1 MLDSLRNR
9 LVLSNLLITLLGLA
23 VVVALIVFLAPTW
36 LRQIKEK
43 ERQAQAQSIATQVQ
57 QIYRHNGGPQKLWS
71 LVTTSSSILNARVV
85 IVSPSGAPTQF
96 DSAKK
101 TGFFTNTYELPSG
114 PALKAGKAFQR
125 ALNAPNVV
133 AFQQPIKPVH
143 RLEDGAVVLIVHVGD
158 VQPSYATLVDLVGA
172 TAGAALLV
180 WLLIGLY
187 FTFSISRPLHRLTEA
202 TERMAHGDYAA
213 RVPLRGGGEL
223 RDLAAGFNTMAEQVQ
238 RTNQVLRDFVANV
251 SHDLRTPLTMISGF
265 SQALL
270 DGTARPEDTE
280 ASAHVIHEESI
291 KMQRMVEDLL
301 QLTRL
306 ESGLFTLDRRPVNL
320 HPFVQRL
327 LDRTAQAHAGEP
339 LPSLR
344 NQVPTDLPAADA
356 DAIQLE
362 RALRNLLD
370 NAIRFT
376 PEDGTVTVRAAR
388 RADGMLELA
397 VSDTG
402 PGIGPQERER
412 VFERFYRAD
421 RSRERSHGHS
431 GLGLAIVREIAE
443 AHGGAVRLESE
454 PGRGTTFVLTI
465 PETRDRAVA
474 GEIEQGVAV

>member
-1 MLDSLRNR
+1 MLDSLRSR

-23 VVVALIVFLAPTW
+23 VVVALIVFLAPAW

-43 ERQAQAQSIATQVQ
+43 ERQSQAQSIAAQVQ
-57 QIYRHNGGPQKLWS
+57 HIYRGGGSPDKLWS

-85 IVSPSGAPTQF
+85 IVSPSGAPTKF

-101 TGFFTNTYELPSG
+101 TAFFTNTYELPSG
-114 PALKAGKAFQR
+114 SALRAGRSFQR
-125 ALNAPNVV
+125 ALRSPNVV

-143 RLEDGAVVLIVHVGD
+143 RREEGAVVLVVHVGD
-158 VQPSYATLVDLVGA
+158 VQPSQSTLVDLVGV

-180 WLLIGLY
+180 WLLIGTY
-187 FTFSISRPLHRLTEA
+187 FTFSVSRPLHRITEA
-202 TERMAHGDYAA
+202 TERMARGDYAA
-213 RVPLRGGGEL
+213 RVPFRGGGEL
-223 RDLAAGFNTMAEQVQ
+223 RDLAASFNTMAEQVQ

-280 ASAHVIHEESI
+280 ASAQVIHEESI

-306 ESGLFTLDRRPVNL
+306 ESGLFTLDRRPVKL
-320 HPFVQRL
+320 HAFVQRL
-327 LDRTAQAHAGEP
+327 LDRTAQAHAGER
-339 LPSLR
+339 LPTLR
-344 NQVPTDLPAADA
+344 NHVPLELPAADA

-376 PEDGTVTVRAAR
+376 PEEGTVTVGAAR

-402 PGIGPQERER
+402 TGIKPQERER

-421 RSRERSHGHS
+421 RSRERGHGHS
-431 GLGLAIVREIAE
+431 GLGLAIVREIVE
-443 AHGGAVRLESE
+443 AHGGTVRLESE

-465 PETRDRAVA
+465 PEAPRRAVP
-474 GEIEQGVAV
+474 GEIEQDVAV